1 MQMRGSGGEAPRKI
15 VRDHALQTLV
25 SENMGNAL
33 FTIFGAGRPSFEGCI
48 FHVLGYGHLPRI
60 RAIQAAGFR
69 CVVYILAQTG
79 QISLFADLVF
89 PE

>member
-1 MQMRGSGGEAPRKI
+1 MQSRGSGGEAPRKFF
-15 VRDHALQTLV
+15 RDHALQTLV

-48 FHVLGYGHLPRI
+48 FHVLGCGHLPRI

-79 QISLFADLVF
+79 QISLFSDLVF